1 MVCYGNWI
9 CFTFTDPTVVRVQ
22 SPSRAFNGRRERGPT
37 VINANLSIGKELNP
51 LSSLLPPLLP
61 PQFATGRGGERER
74 EREREKRK
82 EKVKKRDIF
91 LTNFRTI
98 VQRPRCVKVI
108 SRVQRWGLICTVQS
122 ISCWSPFLEVHDRSK
137 SFRGSSRGGLPG
149 GLLLARL
156 FRANL

>member
-51 LSSLLPPLLP
+51 LSSSPPLPSSHRNLP
-61 PQFATGRGGERER
+61 RGEGERER